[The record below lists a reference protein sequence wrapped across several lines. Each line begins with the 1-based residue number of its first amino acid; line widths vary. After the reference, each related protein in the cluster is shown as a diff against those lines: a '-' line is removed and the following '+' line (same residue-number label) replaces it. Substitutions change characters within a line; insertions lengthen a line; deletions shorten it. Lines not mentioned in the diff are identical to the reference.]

1 VKLKQEGEILLA
13 DSMKSERAVTDY
25 LSSLGLAADE
35 RVGGKHRLLDPDA
48 EQLYEGVTKAVI
60 NGTLPKDLPN
70 LRKAYEDPECF
81 KEEAQGLMSRY
92 GSIWGDDDRRSA
104 TNELR
109 ISQPDDR
116 AT

>member
-1 VKLKQEGEILLA
+1 
-13 DSMKSERAVTDY
+13 
-25 LSSLGLAADE
+25 LAADE
-35 RVGGKHRLLDPDA
+35 RVSGKHRLLDPNA
-48 EQLYEGVTKAVI
+48 EELYAGVTKAVV
-60 NGTLPKDLPN
+60 NSTLPMDLPN
-70 LRKAYEDPECF
+70 LRKAYDDPECF

-109 ISQPDDR
+109 ISQPDDK